1 MKEQIEK
8 LVSKLRAMQVTAE
21 QNHNNISR
29 DLAFRDQ
36 DRISG
41 KVYNAVANDLQKII
55 DEAEDK
61 TIREN
66 LKEGV
71 EREIIEVD
79 VSGLSSEEIDSC
91 LLYTSPSPRD
101 RQKSR
106 MPSSA

>member
-1 MKEQIEK
+1 MKEQIEQ
-8 LVSKLRAMQVTAE
+8 LVFKLRAMQVTAE

-61 TIREN
+61 NEEVGPDETSD
-66 LKEGV
+66 V
-71 EREIIEVD
+71 E
-79 VSGLSSEEIDSC
+79 
-91 LLYTSPSPRD
+91 
-101 RQKSR
+101 
-106 MPSSA
+106 SA